1 MNKKRKINDVLE
13 SIFNLIQ
20 DAHNELENSEKD
32 NEIKNNLIIEKKSS
46 ININKDLIEEKLDIN
61 PKNRTGDWSDL
72 EFKKIG
78 LNEVHNVKKDS
89 ESKKDNLKNNF
100 SDDYVKKIFLDS
112 LNNWQKKNLKNLT
125 ENIYQEFIKESLK
138 DKLK

>member
-1 MNKKRKINDVLE
+1 MSKKRKIDDVLE

-20 DAHNELENSEKD
+20 DAHSELQDSEKD
-32 NEIKNNLIIEKKSS
+32 NDIKNNLIIEKKSS

-72 EFKKIG
+72 EFKKIE
-78 LNEVHNVKKDS
+78 LNEVHDVKKYS

>member
-1 MNKKRKINDVLE
+1 MNKKRKIDDVLE

-20 DAHNELENSEKD
+20 DAHNELEDSEKD

-46 ININKDLIEEKLDIN
+46 ININKDLIEEKLDID

-78 LNEVHNVKKDS
+78 LNEVHNFKKDS

>member
-1 MNKKRKINDVLE
+1 MNKKRKIDDVLQ

-20 DAHNELENSEKD
+20 DAHNELDNSEKD
-32 NEIKNNLIIEKKSS
+32 NEVKNNLIIEKKSL

-61 PKNRTGDWSDL
+61 PKNRTGDWSNL
-72 EFKKIG
+72 AFKKIE

-89 ESKKDNLKNNF
+89 ESKKDNLRNNF
-100 SDDYVKKIFLDS
+100 SDDDVKRIFLDS

-125 ENIYQEFIKESLK
+125 KNIYQEFIKESLK

>member
-20 DAHNELENSEKD
+20 DAHNELDVSEKD
-32 NEIKNNLIIEKKSS
+32 NEIKNNLIIEKKNS
-46 ININKDLIEEKLDIN
+46 ININKGLIEEKLDVN
-61 PKNRTGDWSDL
+61 PKSRTGDWSNL
-72 EFKKIG
+72 EFKKIE
-78 LNEVHNVKKDS
+78 LNKVDNIKKDI

-100 SDDYVKKIFLDS
+100 SDDDVKKIFLDS
-112 LNNWQKKNLKNLT
+112 LNNWRKKNLKNLT
-125 ENIYQEFIKESLK
+125 ENIYQEFIKQTLK

>member
-1 MNKKRKINDVLE
+1 MNKKRKIDDVLE

-20 DAHNELENSEKD
+20 DAHSELEDSEKD

-72 EFKKIG
+72 EFKKIE
-78 LNEVHNVKKDS
+78 LNKVDNIKKDI

-100 SDDYVKKIFLDS
+100 SDDDVKKIFLDS
-112 LNNWQKKNLKNLT
+112 LNNWRKKNLKNLT
-125 ENIYQEFIKESLK
+125 ENIYQEFVKETLK
-138 DKLK
+138 NKLK

>member
-20 DAHNELENSEKD
+20 DAHNELDVSEKG
-32 NEIKNNLIIEKKSS
+32 NEIKNNLIIEKKNS
-46 ININKDLIEEKLDIN
+46 INMNKDLIEEKLDVN
-61 PKNRTGDWSDL
+61 PKSRTGDWSNL
-72 EFKKIG
+72 EFKKIE
-78 LNEVHNVKKDS
+78 LNKVDNIKKDI
-89 ESKKDNLKNNF
+89 ESQKDNLKNNF
-100 SDDYVKKIFLDS
+100 SDDDVKKIFLDS

-125 ENIYQEFIKESLK
+125 ENIYQEFIKETLK

>member
-1 MNKKRKINDVLE
+1 MSKKRKIDDVLE

-20 DAHNELENSEKD
+20 DAHSELQDSEKD
-32 NEIKNNLIIEKKSS
+32 NDIKNNLIIEKKSS

-72 EFKKIG
+72 EFKKIE
-78 LNEVHNVKKDS
+78 LNKVDNIKKDI

-100 SDDYVKKIFLDS
+100 SDDDVKKIFLDS
-112 LNNWQKKNLKNLT
+112 LNNRRKKNLKNLT
-125 ENIYQEFIKESLK
+125 ENIYQEFIKETLK

>member
-20 DAHNELENSEKD
+20 DAHNELDVSEKD
-32 NEIKNNLIIEKKSS
+32 NEIKNNLIIEKKNS
-46 ININKDLIEEKLDIN
+46 ININKGLIEEKLDVN
-61 PKNRTGDWSDL
+61 PKSRTGDWSNL
-72 EFKKIG
+72 EFKKIE
-78 LNEVHNVKKDS
+78 LNKVDNIKKDI

-100 SDDYVKKIFLDS
+100 SDDDVKKIFLDS
-112 LNNWQKKNLKNLT
+112 LNNWRKKNLKNLT
-125 ENIYQEFIKESLK
+125 ENIYQEFIKETLK

>member
-20 DAHNELENSEKD
+20 DAHNELDVSEKD
-32 NEIKNNLIIEKKSS
+32 NEINNNLIIEKKNS
-46 ININKDLIEEKLDIN
+46 ININKGLIDEKLDVN
-61 PKNRTGDWSDL
+61 PKIRTGDWSNL
-72 EFKKIG
+72 EFKNIE
-78 LNEVHNVKKDS
+78 LNKVDDVKKEI

-100 SDDYVKKIFLDS
+100 SDDDVKKIFLDS

-125 ENIYQEFIKESLK
+125 ENIYQEFVKETLK
-138 DKLK
+138 NKLK

>member
-20 DAHNELENSEKD
+20 DAHNELEDSEKD
-32 NEIKNNLIIEKKSS
+32 DEIKNNLIIEKKSS
-46 ININKDLIEEKLDIN
+46 ININKDLIEEKLDID

-72 EFKKIG
+72 EFKKIK

-112 LNNWQKKNLKNLT
+112 LNNWQKNNLKNLT

>member
-1 MNKKRKINDVLE
+1 MNKKRKIDDVLE

-32 NEIKNNLIIEKKSS
+32 NEIKNNLIIEKKSL

-72 EFKKIG
+72 EFKKIE

-100 SDDYVKKIFLDS
+100 SDDEVKRIFLDS

-138 DKLK
+138 EKLK

>member
-20 DAHNELENSEKD
+20 EAHNELNIYEKD
-32 NEIKNNLIIEKKSS
+32 NEIKNNLIIEKKNS
-46 ININKDLIEEKLDIN
+46 ININKGLIEEKLDVN
-61 PKNRTGDWSDL
+61 PKSRTGDWSNL
-72 EFKKIG
+72 EFKKIE
-78 LNEVHNVKKDS
+78 LNKVDNIKKDI

-100 SDDYVKKIFLDS
+100 SDDDVKKIFLDS
-112 LNNWQKKNLKNLT
+112 LNNWRKKNLKNLT
-125 ENIYQEFIKESLK
+125 ENIYQEFIKETLK

>member
-1 MNKKRKINDVLE
+1 MSKKRKIDDVLE

-20 DAHNELENSEKD
+20 DAHNELDVSEKD
-32 NEIKNNLIIEKKSS
+32 NEIKNNLIIEKKNS
-46 ININKDLIEEKLDIN
+46 ININKGLIEEKLDVN
-61 PKNRTGDWSDL
+61 PKSRTGDWSNL
-72 EFKKIG
+72 EFKKIE
-78 LNEVHNVKKDS
+78 LNKVDNIKKDI

-100 SDDYVKKIFLDS
+100 SDDDVKKIFLDS

>member
-1 MNKKRKINDVLE
+1 MNKKRKIDDVLE

-20 DAHNELENSEKD
+20 DAHNELEDSEKD
-32 NEIKNNLIIEKKSS
+32 DEIKNNLIIEKKSS
-46 ININKDLIEEKLDIN
+46 ININKDLIEEKLDID

-78 LNEVHNVKKDS
+78 LNEVHNFKKDS

>member
-1 MNKKRKINDVLE
+1 MNKKRKIDDVLE

-32 NEIKNNLIIEKKSS
+32 NEIKNNLIIEKKSL
-46 ININKDLIEEKLDIN
+46 ININKDLIEEKLDID

-100 SDDYVKKIFLDS
+100 SDDVVKRVFLDS

>member
-1 MNKKRKINDVLE
+1 MNKKRKIDDVLE

-20 DAHNELENSEKD
+20 DAHNELEDSEKD
-32 NEIKNNLIIEKKSS
+32 DEIKKNLIIEKKSS
-46 ININKDLIEEKLDIN
+46 ININKDLIEEKLDID

-78 LNEVHNVKKDS
+78 LNEVHNFKKDS

-100 SDDYVKKIFLDS
+100 SDDYVKRIFLDS

-125 ENIYQEFIKESLK
+125 ENIYQELIKESLK

>member
-20 DAHNELENSEKD
+20 DAHNELEVSEKG
-32 NEIKNNLIIEKKSS
+32 NEIKNNLIIEKKNS
-46 ININKDLIEEKLDIN
+46 IDINKGLIEEKLDVN
-61 PKNRTGDWSDL
+61 PKSRTGDWSNL
-72 EFKKIG
+72 EFKKIE
-78 LNEVHNVKKDS
+78 LNEVHNFKKDI
-89 ESKKDNLKNNF
+89 ESKKEKLKNNF
-100 SDDYVKKIFLDS
+100 SDDDVKKIFLDS

>member
-20 DAHNELENSEKD
+20 DAHNELEDSEKG
-32 NEIKNNLIIEKKSS
+32 NEIKNNLAIEKKSS
-46 ININKDLIEEKLDIN
+46 IDINKDLIDEKLDFN
-61 PKNRTGDWSDL
+61 LNSRTGDWSNL
-72 EFKKIG
+72 EFKKIE
-78 LNEVHNVKKDS
+78 LNKVDNIKKDI

-100 SDDYVKKIFLDS
+100 SDDDVKKIFLDS
-112 LNNWQKKNLKNLT
+112 LNNWRKKNLKNLT
-125 ENIYQEFIKESLK
+125 ENIYQEFIKETLK

>member
-1 MNKKRKINDVLE
+1 MNKKRKIDDVLE

-20 DAHNELENSEKD
+20 DAHSELEDSEKD
-32 NEIKNNLIIEKKSS
+32 NEIKNNLIIEKKSL

-61 PKNRTGDWSDL
+61 PKNKNGDWSDL
-72 EFKKIG
+72 EFKKIK

-125 ENIYQEFIKESLK
+125 ENIYQEFIKKSLK

>member
-1 MNKKRKINDVLE
+1 MNKKRKIDDVLE

-20 DAHNELENSEKD
+20 DAHNELEDSEKD
-32 NEIKNNLIIEKKSS
+32 NEIKNNLIIEKKSL

-72 EFKKIG
+72 EFKKIE
-78 LNEVHNVKKDS
+78 LNEVHKVKKDS
-89 ESKKDNLKNNF
+89 ESKKDNLINNF
-100 SDDYVKKIFLDS
+100 SDDYVKRIFLDS

-138 DKLK
+138 NKLK

>member
-1 MNKKRKINDVLE
+1 MNKKRKIDDVLE
-13 SIFNLIQ
+13 SICNLIQ

-32 NEIKNNLIIEKKSS
+32 NEIKNNLIIEKKNL

-72 EFKKIG
+72 EFKKIK

-100 SDDYVKKIFLDS
+100 SDDDVKKIFLDS
-112 LNNWQKKNLKNLT
+112 LNDWQKKNLKNLT
-125 ENIYQEFIKESLK
+125 ENIYQEFIKETLK
-138 DKLK
+138 NKLK

>member
-1 MNKKRKINDVLE
+1 MNKKRKIDDVLE

-20 DAHNELENSEKD
+20 DAHSELEDSEKD
-32 NEIKNNLIIEKKSS
+32 NEIKNNLIIEKKSL

-61 PKNRTGDWSDL
+61 PKNKNGDWSDL
-72 EFKKIG
+72 EFKKIK

-125 ENIYQEFIKESLK
+125 ENIYQELIKESLK
-138 DKLK
+138 DRLK

>member
-20 DAHNELENSEKD
+20 DAHNELDVSEKD
-32 NEIKNNLIIEKKSS
+32 NEIKNNLIREKKNS
-46 ININKDLIEEKLDIN
+46 ININKGLIEEKLDVN
-61 PKNRTGDWSDL
+61 PKSRTGDWSNL
-72 EFKKIG
+72 EFKKIE
-78 LNEVHNVKKDS
+78 LNKVDNIKKDI

-100 SDDYVKKIFLDS
+100 SDDDVKKIFLDS

-125 ENIYQEFIKESLK
+125 ENIYQEFVKETLK
-138 DKLK
+138 NKLK

>member
-20 DAHNELENSEKD
+20 DAHNELDVSEKG
-32 NEIKNNLIIEKKSS
+32 NEINNNLIIEKKNS
-46 ININKDLIEEKLDIN
+46 ININKGLIDEKLDVN
-61 PKNRTGDWSDL
+61 PKIRTGDWSNL
-72 EFKKIG
+72 EFKKIES
-78 LNEVHNVKKDS
+78 NKVRYVNKDG
-89 ESKKDNLKNNF
+89 ELKRDNPKNNF

-125 ENIYQEFIKESLK
+125 ENIYQEFVKETLK
-138 DKLK
+138 NKLK